1 MKKILSDWFSQNKR
15 DLPWRHTK
23 NPYFIW
29 LSEVI
34 LQQTQVVQGL
44 PYYLNFCE
52 KYPIIQDLANAPED
66 EVLKLWQGLGYYSRA
81 RNLHKTAKIIT
92 EKHNGIFPNNYD
104 EIRAL
109 PGVGDYTAAAIASF
123 AFDLCYPV
131 LDGNVS
137 RVISRMFGVTAPI
150 DTSTGKAELMKILNK
165 QIDKKNP
172 GEFNQAIM
180 EFGSICCKPRQPL
193 CLECPFQKNC
203 YAFRHEVVETLPIK
217 KNKTAVKPRRL
228 DYLVCIE
235 DDHIWVKKRTD
246 RDIWQH
252 LYDFPEM
259 DLPRHCEG
267 KSPKQSMSGLLRS
280 ARNDDQMQLL
290 YTCEHLLSHQKLT
303 ISFFKTEKLP
313 QNLKSTAQKIPILQF
328 FELAVPKPI
337 HNFASQN
344 QHIAKVVEK
353 KRPKLKKF

>member
-1 MKKILSDWFSQNKR
+1 MKKTLSTWFLQNKR

-23 NPYFIW
+23 DPYLIW

-44 PYYLNFCE
+44 PYYLNFSE
-52 KYPIIQDLANAPED
+52 KYPTVQDLANAPED

-81 RNLHKTAKIIT
+81 RNLHKTAKIVT
-92 EKHNGIFPNNYD
+92 EKYIGVFPNSYD

-109 PGVGDYTAAAIASF
+109 PGIGDYTAAAIASF

-137 RVISRMFGVTAPI
+137 RVISRMFGVTTPI
-150 DTSTGKAELMKILNK
+150 DTSVGKAEMMKILNK

-180 EFGSICCKPRQPL
+180 EFGSICCKPRQSL
-193 CLECPFQKNC
+193 CSDCPFQKNC
-203 YAFRHEVVETLPIK
+203 YAFRHEVVDTLPIK
-217 KNKTAVKPRRL
+217 KNKIVVKPRRL

-235 DDHIWVKKRTD
+235 DNHIWIKKRTNK
-246 RDIWQH
+246 DIWYG
-252 LYDFPEM
+252 LYDFPEC
-259 DLPRHCEG
+259 DDVGAKHA
-267 KSPKQSMSGLLRS
+267 SPLR
-280 ARNDDQMQLL
+280 LL
-290 YTCEHLLSHQKLT
+290 YSCEHLLSHQKLS
-303 ISFFKTEKLP
+303 IFFWKTEKLP
-313 QNLKSTAQKIPILQF
+313 KKSKAIAQKVPILQF

-337 HNFASQN
+337 HNFIAQN
-344 QHIAKVVEK
+344 QHIAKIVKK
-353 KRPKLKKF
+353 KRPNVKKF